1 MSEKVEEGI
10 LKMERVRNTE
20 VWNLIRIILLGS
32 ATLFLIN
39 IFFGFD
45 NAVTTGVLPRSQLLI
60 HLHAGSIGWIT
71 LSQLAIAFWVFT
83 GNREVS
89 ETHARRLRTLAYLA
103 IGFFAGYIISFGLAF
118 SQGGDFFI
126 LMPIFGTGAML
137 MIWVAAIYAFTQL
150 RRQAVV
156 TTVHILVAGGLL
168 VAAVGATMGVL
179 LGLELALGEQFL
191 PIPANEDRVGVH
203 AGMMDTYLILVAAGI
218 VEWFVQKDPQKRW
231 TIAGLLQ
238 ALFLTVAGL
247 LVPLA
252 FLTGA
257 LDQLLPIFALLL
269 LLGLIFFVARIGW
282 RALARN
288 PMSGGVRAWGFFGT
302 FWLVIYVVI
311 FIYLAV
317 SIAAPE
323 PNLPA
328 WLFAVFVHAG
338 FVGMMTNII
347 LGVDAARTEDSAH
360 VLSWGESTARWLI
373 NLGLL
378 VFFALK
384 ITSDSRLGA
393 IVMGI
398 GVLLG
403 VVTMILR
410 LRASGKGGAEVA
422 GPTEAM
428 A

>member
-1 MSEKVEEGI
+1 MQQVK
-10 LKMERVRNTE
+10 NTE
-20 VWNLIRIILLGS
+20 VWNQVRIILLG
-32 ATLFLIN
+32 AAVLFLIN

-45 NAVTTGVLPRSQLLI
+45 NAVTTGVLPRSQSLL

-71 LSQLAIAFWVFT
+71 LSQLAVAIWVFT
-83 GNREVS
+83 GDRDVS
-89 ETHARRLRTLAYLA
+89 EKYASRIRTLAYLA

-118 SQGGDFFI
+118 SQGGNFFI

-137 MIWVAAIYAFTQL
+137 MIWAAAIFALTQL
-150 RRQAVV
+150 QRQAVV
-156 TTVHILVAGGLL
+156 TTVHILVAGGLV

-191 PIPANEDRVGVH
+191 PIPAGEDRVGVH

-218 VEWFVQKDPQKRW
+218 VEWFVQKDPQKRR
-231 TIAGLLQ
+231 TIPGLLQ

-252 FLTGA
+252 FLTG
-257 LDQLLPIFALLL
+257 LLEQLLPIFALLL

-282 RALARN
+282 RAIARN
-288 PMSGGVRAWGFFGT
+288 PMRGGVKAWGFFGT
-302 FWLVIYVVI
+302 VWLVIYVAI
-311 FIYLAV
+311 FIYLAA
-317 SIAAPE
+317 SLTNPDASFPPWI
-323 PNLPA
+323 
-328 WLFAVFVHAG
+328 FAVFVHGG

-347 LGVDAARTEDSAH
+347 LGVDAARTEEAAH
-360 VLSWGESTARWLI
+360 VLSWGESAAMWLI
-373 NLGLL
+373 NLGML
-378 VFFALK
+378 VFFVLK
-384 ITSDSRLGA
+384 ITSDTRLGA
-393 IVMGI
+393 IAMGI

-410 LRASGKGGAEVA
+410 LRESGKSGAEVA
-422 GPTEAM
+422 GSSEAM

>member
-1 MSEKVEEGI
+1 
-10 LKMERVRNTE
+10 MERVRNTE
-20 VWNLIRIILLGS
+20 VWNAIRIILLGS

-45 NAVTTGVLPRSQLLI
+45 NAVTTGVLPRSQSLI

-89 ETHARRLRTLAYLA
+89 ETYARRLRTLAYLA
-103 IGFFAGYIISFGLAF
+103 IGFFAGYILSFGIAF
-118 SQGGDFFI
+118 SQGGSFFI

-137 MIWVAAIYAFTQL
+137 MIWAAAIYALTQL

-168 VAAVGATMGVL
+168 IAAVGAAMGVL
-179 LGLELALGEQFL
+179 LGLELAMGEQIL
-191 PIPANEDRVGVH
+191 PIPAGEDRVGVH

-218 VEWFVQKDPQKRW
+218 VEWFVQKDSQKRW
-231 TIAGLLQ
+231 TIPGLLQ

-247 LVPLA
+247 VVPIA
-252 FLTGA
+252 FLTGL
-257 LDQLLPIFALLL
+257 LDQLLPIF
-269 LLGLIFFVARIGW
+269 
-282 RALARN
+282 
-288 PMSGGVRAWGFFGT
+288 GT
-302 FWLVIYVVI
+302 FWLVVYVGI
-311 FIYLAV
+311 FIYFVA
-317 SIAAPE
+317 SFANPDAPV
-323 PNLPA
+323 PD
-328 WLFAVFVHAG
+328 WLGIVFVHAG

-347 LGVDAARTEDSAH
+347 LGVDAARTEDAAH
-360 VLSWGESTARWLI
+360 VLSWGESSARWLI

-410 LRASGKGGAEVA
+410 LRASGKEGYA
-422 GPTEAM
+422 GTTEAI

>member
-1 MSEKVEEGI
+1 
-10 LKMERVRNTE
+10 MERVRNAE
-20 VWNLIRIILLGS
+20 VWNLVRIILLGS

-45 NAVTTGVLPRSQLLI
+45 NAVTTGVLPRSQALI

-83 GNREVS
+83 GDREVS
-89 ETHARRLRTLAYLA
+89 ETHASRLRTLAYLA
-103 IGFFAGYIISFGLAF
+103 IGFFAGYVVSFGIAF

-137 MIWVAAIYAFTQL
+137 VIWAAAVYSLTQL
-150 RRQAVV
+150 RRQVVV
-156 TTVHILVAGGLL
+156 TTVHILVTGGLV

-179 LGLELALGEQFL
+179 LGLELALGEQIL
-191 PIPANEDRVGVH
+191 PIPASEDRVGVH

-218 VEWFVQKDPQKRW
+218 VEWFVQKDPQKRR
-231 TIAGLLQ
+231 TIPGLLQ

-247 LVPLA
+247 LVPFA
-252 FLTGA
+252 FLTGT

-288 PMSGGVRAWGFFGT
+288 PVRGGVKSWGFFGT
-302 FWLVIYVVI
+302 FWLVIYVGI
-311 FIYLAV
+311 FIYFAV
-317 SIAAPE
+317 SLGNPDAV
-323 PNLPA
+323 LPP
-328 WLFAVFVHAG
+328 WLGAVFVHAG

-347 LGVDAARTEDSAH
+347 LGVDAARTEDAAH
-360 VLSWGESTARWLI
+360 VLSWGESSARWLI
-373 NLGLL
+373 NLGML

-384 ITSDSRLGA
+384 ITSDTRLGA

-403 VVTMILR
+403 VVTMIQR
-410 LRASGKGGAEVA
+410 LRASGKAGAEVA
-422 GPTEAM
+422 GTREAM

>member
-1 MSEKVEEGI
+1 
-10 LKMERVRNTE
+10 MERVRNAE
-20 VWNLIRIILLGS
+20 VWNVIRIILLGS

-39 IFFGFD
+39 IYFGFD
-45 NAVTTGVLPRSQLLI
+45 NAVTTGVLPRSQTLI

-137 MIWVAAIYAFTQL
+137 MIWAAAIYALTQL

-168 VAAVGATMGVL
+168 IAAVGATMGVL
-179 LGLELALGEQFL
+179 LGLELAMGEQFL
-191 PIPANEDRVGVH
+191 PIPAGEDRVGVH

-218 VEWFVQKDPQKRW
+218 VEWFMQKDSRKRW

-257 LDQLLPIFALLL
+257 LEQLLPIFGLLL
-269 LLGLIFFVARIGW
+269 LLGLIVFVARIGW

-288 PMSGGVRAWGFFGT
+288 PMRGGVKAWGFFGT
-302 FWLVIYVVI
+302 FWLVIYVGI
-311 FIYLAV
+311 FIYLAA
-317 SIAAPE
+317 SLSNPDASFPDWI
-323 PNLPA
+323 
-328 WLFAVFVHAG
+328 FAVFVHAG

-347 LGVDAARTEDSAH
+347 LGVDAARTEDATH
-360 VLSWGESTARWLI
+360 VLSWGESSARWLI

-410 LRASGKGGAEVA
+410 LRASAGGNEGAEVA
-422 GPTEAM
+422 GTTEAM

>member
-1 MSEKVEEGI
+1 
-10 LKMERVRNTE
+10 
-20 VWNLIRIILLGS
+20 
-32 ATLFLIN
+32 
-39 IFFGFD
+39 
-45 NAVTTGVLPRSQLLI
+45 
-60 HLHAGSIGWIT
+60 
-71 LSQLAIAFWVFT
+71 
-83 GNREVS
+83 
-89 ETHARRLRTLAYLA
+89 
-103 IGFFAGYIISFGLAF
+103 
-118 SQGGDFFI
+118 
-126 LMPIFGTGAML
+126 
-137 MIWVAAIYAFTQL
+137 
-150 RRQAVV
+150 
-156 TTVHILVAGGLL
+156 
-168 VAAVGATMGVL
+168 
-179 LGLELALGEQFL
+179 
-191 PIPANEDRVGVH
+191 
-203 AGMMDTYLILVAAGI
+203 

>member
-1 MSEKVEEGI
+1 
-10 LKMERVRNTE
+10 MERVRNTE
-20 VWNLIRIILLGS
+20 VWNVIRIILLGS

-45 NAVTTGVLPRSQLLI
+45 NVVTTGVLPRSQSLI

-89 ETHARRLRTLAYLA
+89 ETHARRRRMLAYLA
-103 IGFFAGYIISFGLAF
+103 IFFFAGYIISFGLAF

-137 MIWVAAIYAFTQL
+137 MIWAAAIYALTQL

-179 LGLELALGEQFL
+179 LGLELAMGEQFL
-191 PIPANEDRVGVH
+191 PIPAGEDRVGVH

-238 ALFLTVAGL
+238 ALFLTAAGL
-247 LVPLA
+247 VVVVA

-257 LDQLLPIFALLL
+257 LEQLLPIFALFL
-269 LLGLIFFVARIGW
+269 LLGLIFFLARIGW
-282 RALARN
+282 RVIAHN
-288 PMSGGVRAWGFFGT
+288 PLRGGMKAWGFFGT
-302 FWLVIYVVI
+302 TWLVIYVGLFI
-311 FIYLAV
+311 FLAATLPMGLD
-317 SIAAPE
+317 I
-323 PNLPA
+323 PA

-360 VLSWGESTARWLI
+360 VLSWGESAALRLI

-410 LRASGKGGAEVA
+410 LRESGKKGADMA
-422 GPTEAM
+422 GTTEAM

>member
-1 MSEKVEEGI
+1 M
-10 LKMERVRNTE
+10 LRVRNEE
-20 VWNLIRIILLGS
+20 VWNQIRIILLG
-32 ATLFLIN
+32 AAILFLIN

-45 NAVTTGVLPRSQLLI
+45 NAVTTGVLPRSQTLL

-71 LSQLAIAFWVFT
+71 LSQLAIAIWVFT
-83 GNREVS
+83 GDREVS
-89 ETHARRLRTLAYLA
+89 ETYARRIRTLAYLA
-103 IGFFAGYIISFGLAF
+103 IGIFTGYILSFGIAY
-118 SQGGDFFI
+118 SQGGSFFV

-137 MIWVAAIYAFTQL
+137 LIWTAAIYAFTQL
-150 RRQAVV
+150 RRQVVV

-168 VAAVGATMGVL
+168 VAAVGAIMGVL
-179 LGLELALGEQFL
+179 LGLELAIGEQFL
-191 PIPANEDRVGVH
+191 PIPADEDRVGVH

-231 TIAGLLQ
+231 TVAGLLQ

-247 LVPLA
+247 IVPLA
-252 FLTGA
+252 FLTG
-257 LDQLLPIFALLL
+257 LLEQLLPIFALLL
-269 LLGLIFFVARIGW
+269 LLGLIFFLVRTGR

-288 PMSGGVRAWGFFGT
+288 PMRGGVRAWGFFGT
-302 FWLVIYVVI
+302 FWLVIYVGI
-311 FIYLAV
+311 FIFLAV
-317 SIAAPE
+317 T
-323 PNLPA
+323 LPVDPTA
-328 WLFAVFVHAG
+328 IPLWLTAVFVHAG

>member
-1 MSEKVEEGI
+1 MSEKVEKGI

-20 VWNLIRIILLGS
+20 VWNVIRIILLGS

-103 IGFFAGYIISFGLAF
+103 IGLFAGYIISFGLAF

-179 LGLELALGEQFL
+179 LGLELALDEQFL

-410 LRASGKGGAEVA
+410 LRASGKERDDVLGASGAVA
-422 GPTEAM
+422 
-428 A
+428 

>member
-1 MSEKVEEGI
+1 
-10 LKMERVRNTE
+10 MERVRNAE
-20 VWNLIRIILLGS
+20 VWNQIRIILLGS

-45 NAVTTGVLPRSQLLI
+45 NAVTTGVLPRSQTLL

-83 GNREVS
+83 GDREVS
-89 ETHARRLRTLAYLA
+89 ETYVGRIRILGYAA
-103 IGFFAGYIISFGLAF
+103 IGIFAGYILSFGIAF
-118 SQGGDFFI
+118 SQGGSFFV
-126 LMPIFGTGAML
+126 LMPIFGTAAML
-137 MIWVAAIYAFTQL
+137 TIWIAAIYALTQL
-150 RRQAVV
+150 RHQAVV

-179 LGLELALGEQFL
+179 LGLELAMGEQFL
-191 PIPANEDRVGVH
+191 PIPAGEDRVGVH

-218 VEWFVQKDPQKRW
+218 VEWFVQKDRLKRW
-231 TIAGLLQ
+231 TIPGLLQ
-238 ALFLTVAGL
+238 ALFLTAAGL
-247 LVPLA
+247 LVPVA
-252 FLTGA
+252 FLTG
-257 LDQLLPIFALLL
+257 LLEQLLPIFGLLL
-269 LLGLIFFVARIGW
+269 LLGLIFFLARTGW

-288 PMSGGVRAWGFFGT
+288 PMRGGVRSWGFFGT
-302 FWLVIYVVI
+302 FWLVIYVAI
-311 FIYLAV
+311 FIYLAA
-317 SIAAPE
+317 SLAD
-323 PNLPA
+323 PNASLPG
-328 WLFAVFVHAG
+328 WLFVVFVHAG

-347 LGVDAARTEDSAH
+347 LGVDAARTQDSAH
-360 VLSWGESTARWLI
+360 VLSWGEPAARWLI

-378 VFFALK
+378 VFFLGK
-384 ITSDSRLGA
+384 IAADSRLGA

-410 LRASGKGGAEVA
+410 LRASGAQAAEVM
-422 GPTEAM
+422 GSEAS

>member
-1 MSEKVEEGI
+1 
-10 LKMERVRNTE
+10 MERVRNAE
-20 VWNLIRIILLGS
+20 VWNQIRIILLGS
-32 ATLFLIN
+32 AILFLIN

-45 NAVTTGVLPRSQLLI
+45 NAVTTGVLPRSQSLL

-71 LSQLAIAFWVFT
+71 LSQLAIAIWVFT

-89 ETHARRLRTLAYLA
+89 EKYASRIRTLAYLA

-137 MIWVAAIYAFTQL
+137 MIWIAAIFALTQL
-150 RRQAVV
+150 RRQTVV

-218 VEWFVQKDPQKRW
+218 VEWFIQKDPQKRW
-231 TIAGLLQ
+231 KIAGLLQ

-247 LVPLA
+247 LVPIG
-252 FLTGA
+252 FLSGQ
-257 LDQLLPIFALLL
+257 LELLLPIFALLL

-282 RALARN
+282 RAIARN
-288 PMSGGVRAWGFFGT
+288 PMRGGVKAWAFFGAL
-302 FWLVIYVVI
+302 WLVIYVGI
-311 FIYLAV
+311 FIYLAA
-317 SIAAPE
+317 SLTNPDASMPPWI
-323 PNLPA
+323 
-328 WLFAVFVHAG
+328 FAVFVHAG

-347 LGVDAARTEDSAH
+347 LGVDAARTADSAH
-360 VLSWGESTARWLI
+360 VLSWGESAAMWLI
-373 NLGLL
+373 NLGML
-378 VFFALK
+378 VFFVLK
-384 ITSDSRLGA
+384 ITSDTRLGA
-393 IVMGI
+393 IAMGI

-410 LRASGKGGAEVA
+410 LRASGKEGADVTGTA
-422 GPTEAM
+422 EAM

>member
-1 MSEKVEEGI
+1 
-10 LKMERVRNTE
+10 MERVRNVE
-20 VWNLIRIILLGS
+20 VWNQIRIILLG
-32 ATLFLIN
+32 AAILFLIN

-45 NAVTTGVLPRSQLLI
+45 NAVTTGVLPRSQTLL

-71 LSQLAIAFWVFT
+71 LSQLAIAIWVFT
-83 GNREVS
+83 GSREVS
-89 ETHARRLRTLAYLA
+89 DTYASRIRTFAYAA
-103 IGFFAGYIISFGLAF
+103 IGIFTGYIISFGIAF
-118 SQGGDFFI
+118 SQGGDFFV
-126 LMPIFGTGAML
+126 LMPIFGTAAML
-137 MIWVAAIYAFTQL
+137 MIWFAAIYAFTQL

-179 LGLELALGEQFL
+179 LGLELAIGEQIL
-191 PIPANEDRVGVH
+191 PIPAGEDRVGVH

-231 TIAGLLQ
+231 SVPGLLQ

-247 LVPLA
+247 IVPLA
-252 FLTGA
+252 FLTG
-257 LDQLLPIFALLL
+257 LLEQLLPIFALLL
-269 LLGLIFFVARIGW
+269 LLGLIFFLARIGR

-288 PMSGGVRAWGFFGT
+288 PMRGGVRAWGFFGT
-302 FWLVIYVVI
+302 FWLVIYVGL

-317 SIAAPE
+317 T
-323 PNLPA
+323 LPVDPTA
-328 WLFAVFVHAG
+328 IPLWLTAVFVHAG

-347 LGVDAARTEDSAH
+347 LGVDAVRTQASAH

-378 VFFALK
+378 VFFVLK
-384 ITSDSRLGA
+384 ITSDTRLGA

-410 LRASGKGGAEVA
+410 LRASGKQGAEVA
-422 GPTEAM
+422 SSEAI